1 MRKLT
6 TYQKRLV
13 ELIAGGVIYTVV
25 MLLGVYVASSIVRD
39 GLSNANYLFSLS
51 LFSFS
56 LVYLYRF
63 LSLNPKKLLPT
74 IRFIFNLAAYIGIT
88 VLSLFAKSSSQIEVI
103 IGVLFASVL
112 WVNAILSTMI
122 NYRARNIILNVIV
135 SIYSFLLI
143 IIFGAGIASDI
154 INTAIA
160 IVPLSYVIMCFFGAM
175 KLVFSGLRKQTLVQI
190 IKKTYTIE
198 ILYGLVTLTIATS
211 IMLLTVDSSFE
222 NFWDALWYCFAVVTT
237 IGFGDF
243 VATSLIGRILTVI
256 LGIYGIIV
264 VALITSIIVNFYN
277 ETKTDKE
284 TAIKETI
291 EKLEKERNSSTQIED
306 ANKEEEDK

>member
-74 IRFIFNLAAYIGIT
+74 IRFIFNLVAYIGIA
-88 VLSLFAKSSSQIEVI
+88 VLTLFAKSSSQIEVI

-122 NYRARNIILNVIV
+122 NYRTRNIILNVIV
-135 SIYSFLLI
+135 SFYSFLLI
-143 IIFGAGIASDI
+143 IIFGTGIAYDI
-154 INTAIA
+154 IDMAIA

-284 TAIKETI
+284 TVIKETI
-291 EKLEKERNSSTQIED
+291 EKLEKERKTSTQIED
-306 ANKEEEDK
+306 VNKEEEDK